1 MTKRQ
6 AMIKAKQAGF
16 TLIEV
21 MIVVAII
28 GILASI
34 AIPAYRDYVLM
45 GNIPQA
51 TSALANGRVRME
63 QFFQDNRTYAG
74 GPCPAATTNF
84 TFDCGEPTADE
95 FTISATGT
103 GTMAGFNYTID
114 QDNVM
119 TSDTTWGDSET
130 CWVKSKGGGC

>member
-1 MTKRQ
+1 MT
-6 AMIKAKQAGF
+6 KAKQAGF

-51 TSALANGRVRME
+51 TSALANGRVQLE
-63 QFFQDNRTYAG
+63 QFFQDNRTYAD
-74 GPCPAATTNF
+74 GPCPGNTTS
-84 TFDCGEPTADE
+84 
-95 FTISATGT
+95 FTIACERAADTFTITATGT
-103 GTMAGFNYTID
+103 GNMAGFNYTID

-119 TSDTTWGDSET
+119 ASDTTWGDSDT

>member
-1 MTKRQ
+1 MTKAR
-6 AMIKAKQAGF
+6 QAGF

-34 AIPAYRDYVLM
+34 AVPAYRDYVLM

-63 QFFQDNRTYAG
+63 QFFQDNRTYVGA
-74 GPCPAATTNF
+74 PCPGNVSSFNIACEQAAG
-84 TFDCGEPTADE
+84 TFKIT
-95 FTISATGT
+95 ATGT
-103 GTMAGFNYTID
+103 GNMAGFSYTID

-119 TSDTTWGDSET
+119 TSDTKWGKSAP

>member
-1 MTKRQ
+1 MT
-6 AMIKAKQAGF
+6 KAKQAGF

-51 TSALANGRVRME
+51 TSALANGRVQLE
-63 QFFQDNRTYAG
+63 QFFQDNRTYVD
-74 GPCPAATTNF
+74 GPCPGNTTS
-84 TFDCGEPTADE
+84 
-95 FTISATGT
+95 FTIACERAADTFTITATGT
-103 GTMAGFNYTID
+103 GNMAGFNYTID

-119 TSDTTWGDSET
+119 ASDTTWGDSET

>member
-1 MTKRQ
+1 MT
-6 AMIKAKQAGF
+6 KAKQAGF

-34 AIPAYRDYVLM
+34 AIPAYRDYVLV

-51 TSALANGRVRME
+51 TSALANGRVQLE
-63 QFFQDNRTYAG
+63 QFFQDNRTYVAG
-74 GPCPAATTNF
+74 PSPGNTTS
-84 TFDCGEPTADE
+84 
-95 FTISATGT
+95 FTIACERAADTFTITATGT
-103 GTMAGFNYTID
+103 GNMAGFNYTID

-119 TSDTTWGDSET
+119 TSDTTWGDSAT

>member
-1 MTKRQ
+1 MKKVR
-6 AMIKAKQAGF
+6 QAGF

-51 TSALANGRVRME
+51 TSALANGRVQME
-63 QFFQDNRTYAG
+63 QFFQDERAYNAAG
-74 GPCPAATTNF
+74 SPCPVDTNSFDLGCEATET
-84 TFDCGEPTADE
+84 TFMIT
-95 FTISATGT
+95 ATGT
-103 GTMAGFNYTID
+103 GNMAGFNYTINHN
-114 QDNVM
+114 NVM
-119 TSDTTWGDSET
+119 TSDTPWGDSNT

>member
-1 MTKRQ
+1 MTKAR
-6 AMIKAKQAGF
+6 QAGF

-21 MIVVAII
+21 MIVVAIV

-34 AIPAYRDYVLM
+34 AVPAYRDYVLR

-51 TSALANGRVRME
+51 TSALANGRVQME
-63 QFFQDNRTYAG
+63 QFFQDNRTYEG

-84 TFDCGEPTADE
+84 TFDCGEPTADA

-119 TSDTTWGDSET
+119 TSDTTWGDSAT

>member
-1 MTKRQ
+1 MENPRQ
-6 AMIKAKQAGF
+6 GGF

-34 AIPAYRDYVLM
+34 ALPAYRDYVIR

-51 TSALANGRVRME
+51 TSALANGRVQME
-63 QFFQDNRTYAG
+63 QYFQDNRTYED
-74 GPCPAATTNF
+74 GPCPANTTNF

-95 FTISATGT
+95 FIISAEGT
-103 GTMAGFNYTID
+103 GTMAGFNYTIN

>member
-1 MTKRQ
+1 MTN
-6 AMIKAKQAGF
+6 AKQAGF

-51 TSALANGRVRME
+51 TSALANGRVQME
-63 QFFQDNRTYAG
+63 QYFQDNRTYVG
-74 GPCPAATTNF
+74 RPCPASTTSFNLACELAAG
-84 TFDCGEPTADE
+84 TFKIT
-95 FTISATGT
+95 ATGT
-103 GTMAGFNYTID
+103 GNMAGFSYTID
-114 QDNVM
+114 HNNVM
-119 TSDTTWGDSET
+119 TSATPWGTKDT

>member
-1 MTKRQ
+1 MT
-6 AMIKAKQAGF
+6 KAKQAGF

-51 TSALANGRVRME
+51 TSALANGRVQLE
-63 QFFQDNRTYAG
+63 QFFQDNRTYVG
-74 GPCPAATTNF
+74 GPCPANTSS
-84 TFDCGEPTADE
+84 
-95 FTISATGT
+95 FTITTCERAAGTFNITATGT
-103 GTMAGFNYTID
+103 GNMAGFSYTINHN
-114 QDNVM
+114 NVM
-119 TSDTTWGDSET
+119 TSATPWGNNNT